1 MTRQR
6 QRTDIEIRTSVA
18 RAFRTSV
25 FGRTISKSTVLLRH
39 CARGVVNS
47 ISKSTSALLP
57 GHLLLEI
64 PVNLYKWRAV
74 QCSYIVTV
82 SFSFSLTVVL
92 GGKKRGDEIKVGEGG
107 ILRGKGNGVF
117 GKHFVGDRR
126 TFKMVNCLQCDKSQ
140 DTNNFIVILLTFG
153 VSSNINKRLLRV
165 LRHTDTLT
173 NNQR

>member
-1 MTRQR
+1 MTR

-18 RAFRTSV
+18 RALRTSV

-92 GGKKRGDEIKVGEGG
+92 GGKKRGDEIKVGEG
-107 ILRGKGNGVF
+107 IQKKGVF
-117 GKHFVGDRR
+117 GKHFIGDRR
-126 TFKMVNCLQCDKSQ
+126 TSKMVNYLQ
-140 DTNNFIVILLTFG
+140 
-153 VSSNINKRLLRV
+153 
-165 LRHTDTLT
+165 
-173 NNQR
+173 